1 MDDEELVWLSTADM
15 LADLGY
21 DVIEANSAEH
31 PLQLLDEGA
40 ALTLSSRTT

>member
-31 PLQLLDEGA
+31 PLHLLDAGA
-40 ALTLSSRTT
+40 QLALEVRA